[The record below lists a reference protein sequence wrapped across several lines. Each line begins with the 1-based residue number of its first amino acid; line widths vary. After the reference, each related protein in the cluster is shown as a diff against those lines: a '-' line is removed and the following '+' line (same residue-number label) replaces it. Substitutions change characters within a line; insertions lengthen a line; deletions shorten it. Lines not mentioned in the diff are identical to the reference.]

1 MIMDNLKKE
10 LLFAGFMWL
19 GGLLLGL
26 SFSWDS
32 RADISKQRYNQ
43 QVNQCLQVVG
53 GAVYDTPTADQT
65 FKWCMNKYK

>member
-1 MIMDNLKKE
+1 MNDINKD

-53 GAVYDTPTADQT
+53 GAVYDTPTAEQT

>member
-1 MIMDNLKKE
+1 MNDINKD

-43 QVNQCLQVVG
+43 QVNQCMKVVG
-53 GAVYDTPTADQT
+53 TAVYDPPEAERT
-65 FKWCMNKYK
+65 FKWCMSKYK

>member
-1 MIMDNLKKE
+1 MNDINKD

-32 RADISKQRYNQ
+32 RADISKQRFNQ
-43 QVNQCLQVVG
+43 QVNQCMKVVG
-53 GAVYDTPTADQT
+53 TAVYDPPEAERT
-65 FKWCMNKYK
+65 FKWCMSKYK

>member
-1 MIMDNLKKE
+1 MNDINKD

>member
-1 MIMDNLKKE
+1 MNDINKD

-43 QVNQCLQVVG
+43 QVNQCIKVVG
-53 GAVYDTPTADQT
+53 TAVYDPPEAERT
-65 FKWCMNKYK
+65 FKWCMSKYK

>member
-1 MIMDNLKKE
+1 MNDINKD

-53 GAVYDTPTADQT
+53 GAVYDTPMAEQT

>member
-1 MIMDNLKKE
+1 MIMDILKKE
-10 LLFAGFMWL
+10 LLFAGLMWL

>member
-1 MIMDNLKKE
+1 MSDINKD

-43 QVNQCLQVVG
+43 QVNQCIKVVG
-53 GAVYDTPTADQT
+53 AAVYDPPEAERA
-65 FKWCMNKYK
+65 FKWCINKYK